1 MKKYD
6 IESAMNLVSKLE
18 KRKMQKPTRKQV
30 EANARRKV
38 VKAWARLAN
47 GTKYQTAAVKDVC
60 DRTTLQMEEEL
71 FDGILLNLRDKNNVK
86 SYSAQKRILRRIVEK
101 RQAQRTHGKISRTE
115 DCFSRHISRYC
126 VSKIMNNLKSYQ
138 MCS

>member
-6 IESAMNLVSKLE
+6 IESVMNLVSKSE
-18 KRKMQKPTRKQV
+18 KRNMQKPTRKQV

-38 VKAWARLAN
+38 VKAWTKLAN
-47 GTKYQTAAVKDVC
+47 GAKYQKAAIKAVC
-60 DRTTLQMEEEL
+60 ERTTLQMEEEL

-101 RQAQRTHGKISRTE
+101 RQAQQTHGKIGRTE
-115 DCFSRHISRYC
+115 DRFSSHISRYC
-126 VSKIMNNLKSYQ
+126 VSKIMNDLKSYQ

>member
-1 MKKYD
+1 MKKNN
-6 IESAMNLVSKLE
+6 IESVMNSVSKSE
-18 KRKMQKPTRKQV
+18 KSKKQKPTRKQV

-38 VKAWARLAN
+38 VKAWTKLAN
-47 GTKYQTAAVKDVC
+47 GIKYQKAAARAVC
-60 DRTTLQMEEEL
+60 QRTTLQMEEEL
-71 FDGILLNLRDKNNVK
+71 FDGIILNLRDKNNVK

-101 RQAQRTHGKISRTE
+101 RQAQHAHGKIGRTE

-126 VSKIMNNLKSYQ
+126 VSKIMSELKSYQ